1 MFRKMTTGTCSKR
14 STGILPVSNMGV
26 PPMISDHG
34 QDARGTHGR
43 HGRATHGR
51 DAHATTNRLL
61 TSILAILFLSLGLG
75 LADLGTVHA
84 QEAPDVQTIV
94 NKANIVAYYQGD
106 DGRATVRMVITG
118 KGGRTG
124 ERVFNIVRKDVQ
136 DGGDQKYFVYF
147 QRPADVRRMAYM
159 VHKHAGTGKDDDRWL
174 YMPALDLVKRV
185 AAGDKRTS
193 FVGSDFLYE
202 DVSGRSLEEDT
213 HELAQT
219 TDTLY
224 VVKNVPKRPETVEF
238 SYYNVAIDRKT
249 FVPMKMEFYDKQ
261 GKLYRTIES
270 TKVEVIQDFPTVTQS
285 LVQDL
290 KSGSKTEMTFTNVRY
305 NICVGEIFEER
316 YLRRPPQEVTK

>member
-1 MFRKMTTGTCSKR
+1 MLRKMSVT
-14 STGILPVSNMGV
+14 V
-26 PPMISDHG
+26 
-34 QDARGTHGR
+34 
-43 HGRATHGR
+43 
-51 DAHATTNRLL
+51 LL
-61 TSILAILFLSLGLG
+61 LSLGTA
-75 LADLGTVHA
+75 LAAPVTARA

-94 NKANIVAYYQGD
+94 NKANVAAYYQGD
-106 DGRATVRMVITG
+106 DGRATVRMVITA

-174 YMPALDLVKRV
+174 YLPALDLVRRI

-219 TDTLY
+219 TETHY
-224 VVKNVPKRPETVEF
+224 VIKNVPKKPETVEF
-238 SYYNVAIDRKT
+238 GYYNVAIDKT
-249 FVPMKMEFYDKQ
+249 TFIPMKMEFYDKQ

-270 TKVEVIQDFPTVTQS
+270 TKVETIQGFPTVTQS
-285 LVQDL
+285 VVQDH
-290 KSGSKTEMTFTNVRY
+290 KSGSKTEMTFSNVRY
-305 NICVGEIFEER
+305 NIGVGEIFEER